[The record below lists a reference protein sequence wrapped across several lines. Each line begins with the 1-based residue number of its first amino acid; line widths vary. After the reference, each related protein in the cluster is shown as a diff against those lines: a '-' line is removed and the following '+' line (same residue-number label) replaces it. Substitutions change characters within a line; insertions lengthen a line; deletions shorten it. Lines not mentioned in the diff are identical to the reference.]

1 MSKKDS
7 PQRFPPPD
15 ADWRTFVL
23 ALHQE
28 AEATAAAKGLTGA
41 LAQLAALRET
51 ASLASGPAGRAVG
64 EGEVMRIL
72 LDDRRLR
79 KATFRAEG
87 PAADGKDPSGAVKLH
102 ESSRLPHGKGA
113 PTALRPRLRTLVATV
128 R

>member
-1 MSKKDS
+1 MSRKDS
-7 PQRFPPPD
+7 TQRPPLPD
-15 ADWRTFVL
+15 AGWRTFVL

-51 ASLASGPAGRAVG
+51 ASLASGPAGRTVG

-79 KATFRAEG
+79 KATARAEG
-87 PAADGKDPSGAVKLH
+87 AAVDGKDPAEAAKAG
-102 ESSRLPHGKGA
+102 ERPRLRHGQGVPA
-113 PTALRPRLRTLVATV
+113 ALRPRLQTLVATV